1 MNDFRVIHHEPVCP
15 TCGSFDITKEDVDT
29 GDGLTELAYI
39 CRACGEAWP
48 VACVTDWN
56 PRGQSDTLPR
66 NDHGLVLCEDCGDPI
81 ELWCTNCGAWVHSRP
96 DARSHQNQA
105 STADRST
112 RP

>member
-1 MNDFRVIHHEPVCP
+1 VNEFRVIHHEPVCP
-15 TCGSFDITKEDVDT
+15 TCGSFDITEEEVET
-29 GDGLTELAYI
+29 GDGLTEIAYI

-56 PRGQSDTLPR
+56 PQGQPDTLPR
-66 NDHGLVLCEDCGDPI
+66 NGLGLVLCEDCGEPI
-81 ELWCTNCGAWVHSRP
+81 ELWCKNCGTWVHTRADASRHP
-96 DARSHQNQA
+96 